1 MNLFNKM
8 KEDGD
13 NMKQK
18 KQTTEKQLLK
28 EVNQLEILG
37 IHGSQNKK
45 YEIRN
50 MGIHG
55 SQNKNSLG
63 R

>member
-28 EVNQLEILG
+28 EMNQLEILG
-37 IHGSQNKK
+37 IHGSQNK
-45 YEIRN
+45 
-50 MGIHG
+50 
-55 SQNKNSLG
+55 NSLG
-63 R
+63 G